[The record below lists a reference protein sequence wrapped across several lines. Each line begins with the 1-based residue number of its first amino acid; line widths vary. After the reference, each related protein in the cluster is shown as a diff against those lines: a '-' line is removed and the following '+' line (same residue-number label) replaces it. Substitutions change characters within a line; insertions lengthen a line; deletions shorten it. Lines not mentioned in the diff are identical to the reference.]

1 MIVSCICYLV
11 FLVSLKI
18 VGNRDCDNWLI
29 LIIERKYYNN
39 FKFDFVLY
47 MLYIVSD
54 KFLS

>member
-54 KFLS
+54 KF